1 VLLSGEPRVAVMFQA
16 SRPVRELPELA
27 RRAEA
32 LGLDEL
38 WMAEDCF
45 LHSGPAAAAAA
56 LAVTERLSV
65 GIGLLPVSVRNPAIA
80 AMELATLANLYPG
93 RTRVAF
99 GHGVEA
105 WMRQIGAR
113 PADRVVALE
122 EVVGTVRALLRG
134 EEVSFQG
141 QTVSID
147 AVALESPPDPPPN
160 VLIGTT
166 GRRGVE
172 VAARVADGVLLPEGA
187 SAGAVAWVREALGPE
202 QQIVVYSWLR
212 VDDDTDRARE
222 VVRPLVRTWRD
233 GGMYPNLV
241 RLGGVP
247 VDGDVDDGAVDSVAI
262 VGAPEQCAAAVA
274 RLAAAGASTV
284 VVVPVGDGAEE
295 QVERL
300 SADVAPLLERG

>member
-1 VLLSGEPRVAVMFQA
+1 VLLTRLGVMFQA
-16 SRPVRELPELA
+16 SRPVRELPDFA

-113 PADRVVALE
+113 PENRVVALE
-122 EVVGTVRALLRG
+122 EVVGTVGSLLRG
-134 EEVSFQG
+134 EKVSFEG
-141 QTVSID
+141 RTVSID
-147 AVALESPPDPPPN
+147 AVALESPPAPPPTL
-160 VLIGTT
+160 LIGTT
-166 GRRGVE
+166 GQRGVE

-187 SAGAVAWVREALGPE
+187 SEGAVAWAREALGADGRV
-202 QQIVVYSWLR
+202 VVYSWLHI
-212 VDDDTDRARE
+212 DDDGDRARE

-241 RLGGVP
+241 RLGHVP
-247 VDGDVDDGAVDSVAI
+247 PDGDVDDDAIDGVAI
-262 VGAPEQCAAAVA
+262 AGAPEECAAAVA

-284 VVVPVGDGAEE
+284 VVVPVGDGAAE
-295 QVERL
+295 QLERL
-300 SADVAPLLERG
+300 SADVALLLERG

>member
-1 VLLSGEPRVAVMFQA
+1 VLLTRLGVMFQA

-32 LGLDEL
+32 LGLDDL

-80 AMELATLANLYPG
+80 AMELATLANLFPD
-93 RTRVAF
+93 RTQVAF

-113 PADRVVALE
+113 PADRIVALE
-122 EVVGTVRALLRG
+122 EIVGTIRSLLHG
-134 EEVSFQG
+134 DEVSFQG
-141 QTVSID
+141 RTVSID
-147 AVALESPPDPPPN
+147 AVALESPPEPPPT

-166 GRRGVE
+166 GKRGVE
-172 VAARVADGVLLPEGA
+172 VAGRVADGVLLPEGA
-187 SAGAVAWVREALGPE
+187 SAGAVSWVREALGPDRR
-202 QQIVVYSWLR
+202 IVVYSWLR
-212 VDDDTDRARE
+212 VDDDADRARE

-247 VDGDVDDGAVDSVAI
+247 VEGDVDDSAVESVAI
-262 VGAPEQCAAAVA
+262 AGAPEECAAAVA

-284 VVVPVGDGAEE
+284 VVVPVGDDADE

>member
-1 VLLSGEPRVAVMFQA
+1 MLLTRLGVMFQA

-27 RRAEA
+27 RHAEA

-45 LHSGPAAAAAA
+45 LHSGPAAASAA

-80 AMELATLANLYPG
+80 AMELATLANLYPS

-113 PADRVVALE
+113 PADRIVALE
-122 EVVGTVRALLRG
+122 EIVGTVRSLLHG
-134 EEVSFQG
+134 EEVSYTG
-141 QTVSID
+141 RAVSID
-147 AVALESPPDPPPN
+147 AVALEAPPDPPPT

-166 GRRGVE
+166 GQRGVE
-172 VAARVADGVLLPEGA
+172 VAGRVADGVLLPEGA
-187 SAGAVAWVREALGPE
+187 SAGAVAWVRDALGPDAE
-202 QQIVVYSWLR
+202 IVVYSWLR
-212 VDDDTDRARE
+212 VDDDADRARAA
-222 VVRPLVRTWRD
+222 VRPLVRTRRD

-247 VDGDVDDGAVDSVAI
+247 GEGEIDDGAIDGVAI
-262 VGAPEQCAAAVA
+262 AGTAQQCADSVA

-284 VVVPVGDGAEE
+284 VVVPVGDGVVE
-295 QVERL
+295 QLERV
-300 SADVAPLLERG
+300 SADVAPRLGRG

>member
-1 VLLSGEPRVAVMFQA
+1 MFQA

-32 LGLDEL
+32 LGLDDL

-56 LAVTERLSV
+56 LAATERLSV
-65 GIGLLPVSVRNPAIA
+65 GIGLLPVSVRNPALA
-80 AMELATLANLYPG
+80 AMELATLANLFPD
-93 RTRVAF
+93 RTQVAF

-113 PADRVVALE
+113 PADRIVALE
-122 EVVGTVRALLRG
+122 ETVGTVRSLLG
-134 EEVSFQG
+134 GDEVSFQG
-141 QTVSID
+141 RIVSID
-147 AVALESPPDPPPN
+147 AVALESPPEPPPT

-172 VAARVADGVLLPEGA
+172 VAGRVADGVLLPEGA
-187 SAGAVAWVREALGPE
+187 SAGAVSWVREALGPD
-202 QQIVVYSWLR
+202 QRIVVYSWLR
-212 VDDDTDRARE
+212 VDDDADRARE

-241 RLGGVP
+241 RLAGVP
-247 VDGDVDDGAVDSVAI
+247 VEGDVDDGAVESVAI
-262 VGAPEQCAAAVA
+262 AGAPEECAAAVA
-274 RLAAAGASTV
+274 RLGAAGASTV
-284 VVVPVGDGAEE
+284 VVVPVGDDAEE

>member
-1 VLLSGEPRVAVMFQA
+1 VLLTRLGVMFAA
-16 SRPVRELPELA
+16 SRPVGELPAFA

-93 RTRVAF
+93 RARVAF

-113 PADRVVALE
+113 PANRVVALE
-122 EVVGTVRALLRG
+122 EVVGTVRSLLRG
-134 EEVSFQG
+134 DEVSFEG
-141 QTVSID
+141 RTVTID
-147 AVALESPPDPPPN
+147 AVALEAPPDPPPT
-160 VLIGTT
+160 VLVGTT
-166 GRRGVE
+166 GQRGVE
-172 VAARVADGVLLPEGA
+172 VAGKVADGVLLPEGA
-187 SAGAVAWVREALGPE
+187 SAGAVTWVRETLGAGGE
-202 QQIVVYSWLR
+202 IVVYSWLR
-212 VDDDTDRARE
+212 IDDDGDRARE
-222 VVRPLVRTWRD
+222 TVRPLARTWRD

-241 RLGGVP
+241 RLGDVP
-247 VDGDVDDGAVDSVAI
+247 ADGDIDDDAIDRVAI
-262 VGAPEQCAAAVA
+262 AGTPQQCAAAIA

-284 VVVPVGDGAEE
+284 VAVPVGDGAPE
-295 QVERL
+295 QIERL
-300 SADVAPLLERG
+300 SADVAPLLERS

>member
-1 VLLSGEPRVAVMFQA
+1 MLLTRLGVMFQA
-16 SRPVRELPELA
+16 TRPVRELPELA

-32 LGLDEL
+32 LGLDDL

-80 AMELATLANLYPG
+80 AMELATLANLFPD
-93 RTRVAF
+93 RTQVAF

-113 PADRVVALE
+113 PADRIVALE
-122 EVVGTVRALLRG
+122 EIVGTIRSLLG
-134 EEVSFQG
+134 GDEVSFQG
-141 QTVSID
+141 RTVSID
-147 AVALESPPDPPPN
+147 AVALESPPEPPPT

-172 VAARVADGVLLPEGA
+172 VAGRVADGVLLPEGA
-187 SAGAVAWVREALGPE
+187 SAGAVSWVREALGPD
-202 QQIVVYSWLR
+202 QRIVVYSWLR
-212 VDDDTDRARE
+212 VDDDADRARE
-222 VVRPLVRTWRD
+222 VVRPFVRTWRD

-241 RLGGVP
+241 RLGGIP
-247 VDGDVDDGAVDSVAI
+247 VEGDVDDSAVESVAI
-262 VGAPEQCAAAVA
+262 AGAPEECAAAVA

-284 VVVPVGDGAEE
+284 VVVPVGDDAEE

>member
-1 VLLSGEPRVAVMFQA
+1 VLLTRLGVMFQA
-16 SRPVRELPELA
+16 SRPVAELPELA

-56 LAVTERLSV
+56 LATTERLSV

-93 RTRVAF
+93 RFRVAF

-113 PADRVVALE
+113 PPDRIVALE
-122 EVVGTVRALLRG
+122 EGVGTVRSLLRG
-134 EEVSFQG
+134 EEVSLAG
-141 QTVSID
+141 RTVHLD
-147 AVALESPPDPPPN
+147 AVRLDSPPDPAPT

-166 GRRGVE
+166 GQRGVE
-172 VAARVADGVLLPEGA
+172 VAARAADGVLLPEGA
-187 SAGAVAWVREALGPE
+187 SAGAVTWAREVLGPAGE
-202 QQIVVYSWLR
+202 IVVYAWLR
-212 VDDDTDRARE
+212 VDDDGDRGRD
-222 VVRPLVRTWRD
+222 VVRPLVRARRD
-233 GGMYPNLV
+233 EGMYPNLM
-241 RLGGVP
+241 RRGGVP
-247 VDGDVDDGAVDSVAI
+247 AEGEIDDAAVDRVA
-262 VGAPEQCAAAVA
+262 VAGTPQECADALA

-284 VVVPVGDGAEE
+284 GVLPIGEGANE
-295 QVERL
+295 QIERF
-300 SADVAPLLERG
+300 AREVAPLVRERA

>member
-1 VLLSGEPRVAVMFQA
+1 VLLTRLGVMFQA
-16 SRPVRELPELA
+16 TNPVRELPELA

-56 LAVTERLSV
+56 LSVTERLSV
-65 GIGLLPVSVRNPAIA
+65 GIGLLPVAARNPAIA
-80 AMELATLANLYPG
+80 AMELATLANLFPD
-93 RTRVAF
+93 RIRVAF

-113 PADRVVALE
+113 PADRIVALE
-122 EVVGTVRALLRG
+122 EIVGAVRTLLRG
-134 EEVSFQG
+134 ETLDVDARNV
-141 QTVSID
+141 TLD
-147 AVALESPPDPPPN
+147 AVALDTPPQAPPT

-166 GRRGVE
+166 GKRGVE

-187 SAGAVAWVREALGPE
+187 SEGAVAWVRELLGPDGE
-202 QQIVVYSWLR
+202 IAVYAWMR
-212 VDDDTDRARE
+212 VEDDGDRARDA
-222 VVRPLVRTWRD
+222 VRPLVRARRD
-233 GGMYPNLV
+233 EATYPNLI

-247 VDGDVDDGAVDSVAI
+247 DDGEIGDDAVDRTAVA
-262 VGAPEQCAAAVA
+262 GTPQQCADAVA

-284 VVVPVGDGAEE
+284 AVLPVGDGLAE
-295 QVERL
+295 QVERFA
-300 SADVAPLLERG
+300 ADVAPLLRA

>member
-1 VLLSGEPRVAVMFQA
+1 VLLTRLGVMFQA
-16 SRPVRELPELA
+16 SRPVRELPDFA

-113 PADRVVALE
+113 PENRVVALE
-122 EVVGTVRALLRG
+122 EVVGTVHSLLRG
-134 EEVSFQG
+134 EEVSFEG
-141 QTVSID
+141 RTVSID
-147 AVALESPPDPPPN
+147 AVALESPPDPPPT

-166 GRRGVE
+166 GQRGVE

-187 SAGAVAWVREALGPE
+187 SEGAVAWAREALGADGRV
-202 QQIVVYSWLR
+202 VVYSWLR
-212 VDDDTDRARE
+212 IDDDGDRARE

-241 RLGGVP
+241 RLGDVAS
-247 VDGDVDDGAVDSVAI
+247 DGDVDDDAIGRVAI
-262 VGAPEQCAAAVA
+262 AGAPEECAAAVA

-284 VVVPVGDGAEE
+284 VVVPVGDGAAE

-300 SADVAPLLERG
+300 SADVAPLLGQA

>member
-1 VLLSGEPRVAVMFQA
+1 MLLTRLGVMFQA
-16 SRPVRELPELA
+16 SRPVRELPDFA

-113 PADRVVALE
+113 PENRVVALE
-122 EVVGTVRALLRG
+122 EVVGTVGSLLRG
-134 EEVSFQG
+134 EEVSFEG
-141 QTVSID
+141 RTVSID
-147 AVALESPPDPPPN
+147 AVALESPPAPPPTL
-160 VLIGTT
+160 LIGTT
-166 GRRGVE
+166 GQRGVE

-187 SAGAVAWVREALGPE
+187 SEGAVAWAREALGADGRV
-202 QQIVVYSWLR
+202 VVYSWLR
-212 VDDDTDRARE
+212 IDDDGDRARE

-241 RLGGVP
+241 RLGHVP
-247 VDGDVDDGAVDSVAI
+247 PDGDVEADAIDRVAI
-262 VGAPEQCAAAVA
+262 AGAPEECAAAVA

-284 VVVPVGDGAEE
+284 VVVPVGDGAAE
-295 QVERL
+295 QIERL
-300 SADVAPLLERG
+300 SADVASLLERA

>member
-1 VLLSGEPRVAVMFQA
+1 MLLTRLGVMFQA

-32 LGLDEL
+32 LGLDDL

-80 AMELATLANLYPG
+80 AMELATLANLFPD
-93 RTRVAF
+93 RTQVAF

-113 PADRVVALE
+113 PADRIVALE
-122 EVVGTVRALLRG
+122 EIVGTIRSLLHG
-134 EEVSFQG
+134 DEVSFQG
-141 QTVSID
+141 RTVSID
-147 AVALESPPDPPPN
+147 AVALESPPEPPST

-166 GRRGVE
+166 GQRGVE
-172 VAARVADGVLLPEGA
+172 VAGRVADGVLLPEGA
-187 SAGAVAWVREALGPE
+187 SAGAVSWVREALGPDRR
-202 QQIVVYSWLR
+202 IVVYAWLR
-212 VDDDTDRARE
+212 VDDDADRARE

-247 VDGDVDDGAVDSVAI
+247 VEGDVDDSAVESVAI
-262 VGAPEQCAAAVA
+262 AGAPEECAAAVA

-284 VVVPVGDGAEE
+284 VVVPVGDDAEE

>member
-1 VLLSGEPRVAVMFQA
+1 VLLTRLGVMFQA
-16 SRPVRELPELA
+16 SRPVRELPDFA

-113 PADRVVALE
+113 PADRIVALE
-122 EVVGTVRALLRG
+122 ETVGTVRSLLQG
-134 EEVSFQG
+134 EEVTVG
-141 QTVSID
+141 GRTVSID
-147 AVALESPPDPPPN
+147 AVQLASPPDPPPT

-166 GRRGVE
+166 GQRGVE
-172 VAARVADGVLLPEGA
+172 VAGRVADGVLLPEGA
-187 SAGAVAWVREALGPE
+187 SEGAVAWVREALGADGRV
-202 QQIVVYSWLR
+202 VVYSWLR
-212 VDDDTDRARE
+212 IDDDADRARE

-241 RLGGVP
+241 RLGQVP
-247 VDGDVDDGAVDSVAI
+247 ADGDIGDAVDRVAI
-262 VGAPEQCAAAVA
+262 AGTPQDCAGAVA

-284 VVVPVGDGAEE
+284 VVVPVGDGADE
-295 QVERL
+295 QLGRL

>member
-1 VLLSGEPRVAVMFQA
+1 VLLTRLGVMFPA

-56 LAVTERLSV
+56 LALTGRLAV

-80 AMELATLANLYPG
+80 AMELATLANLYPA

-113 PADRVVALE
+113 PADRIVALE
-122 EVVGTVRALLRG
+122 EVVGTVRSLLHG
-134 EEVSFQG
+134 GHVSFAG
-141 QTVSID
+141 RVVSID
-147 AVALESPPDPPPN
+147 DVEVASPPDPPPT

-166 GRRGVE
+166 GQRGVE
-172 VAARVADGVLLPEGA
+172 VAGRVADGVLLPEGA
-187 SAGAVAWVREALGPE
+187 SADAVAWVRAALGPDGE
-202 QQIVVYSWLR
+202 IVVYSWLR
-212 VDDDTDRARE
+212 VDDNGDRARE
-222 VVRPLVRTWRD
+222 AVRPLVRTWRD

-241 RLGGVP
+241 RLGEVP
-247 VDGDVDDGAVDSVAI
+247 VEGDVDDSAVDRVAI
-262 VGAPEQCAAAVA
+262 AGRPEQCAAALA

-284 VVVPVGDGAEE
+284 VVVPIGEGAPE
-295 QVERL
+295 QLERL
-300 SADVAPLLERG
+300 SADVAPLLERS

>member
-1 VLLSGEPRVAVMFQA
+1 VLLTRLGVMFEA
-16 SRPVRELPELA
+16 SRPVRELPQLA
-27 RRAEA
+27 QRAEA

-38 WMAEDCF
+38 WLAEDCF

-80 AMELATLANLYPG
+80 AMELATLASLAPG

-113 PADRVVALE
+113 PADRIVALE
-122 EVVGTVRALLRG
+122 ELVGTVRALLHG
-134 EEVSFQG
+134 DAVSFQG
-141 QTVSID
+141 RTVSLD
-147 AVALESPPDPPPN
+147 AVELASPPDPPPA
-160 VLIGTT
+160 VLVGTT

-172 VAARVADGVLLPEGA
+172 VASKVADGVLLPDGA
-187 SAGAVAWVREALGPE
+187 SAGAVAWVREALGPDG
-202 QQIVVYSWLR
+202 QIVVYSWLR
-212 VDDDTDRARE
+212 VDDDADRARE
-222 VVRPLVRTWRD
+222 VVRPLVGGWRD

-247 VDGDVDDGAVDSVAI
+247 EEGEIDDAAVDRVAI
-262 VGAPEQCAAAVA
+262 AGTPEQCAGAIA
-274 RLAAAGASTV
+274 RLGAAGASTV
-284 VVVPVGDGAEE
+284 VVVPVGGGAPE
-295 QVERL
+295 QLERL
-300 SADVAPLLERG
+300 SAEVAPLLERA

>member
-1 VLLSGEPRVAVMFQA
+1 MLLTRLGVMFQA
-16 SRPVRELPELA
+16 SRPVRQLPDFA

-113 PADRVVALE
+113 PENRVVALE
-122 EVVGTVRALLRG
+122 EVVGTVGSLLRG
-134 EEVSFQG
+134 EEVSFEG
-141 QTVSID
+141 RTVSID
-147 AVALESPPDPPPN
+147 AVALESPPAPPPTL
-160 VLIGTT
+160 LIGTT
-166 GRRGVE
+166 GQRGVE

-187 SAGAVAWVREALGPE
+187 SEGAVAWAREALGADGRV
-202 QQIVVYSWLR
+202 VVYSWLR
-212 VDDDTDRARE
+212 IDDDGDRARE

-247 VDGDVDDGAVDSVAI
+247 PDGDVDDDAIDRVAI
-262 VGAPEQCAAAVA
+262 AGAPEECAAAVA

-284 VVVPVGDGAEE
+284 VVVPVGDGAAE
-295 QVERL
+295 QLERL
-300 SADVAPLLERG
+300 SADVALLLERG

>member
-1 VLLSGEPRVAVMFQA
+1 VLLSGQPRLGVMFSA

-56 LAVTERLSV
+56 LSATERLSV

-80 AMELATLANLYPG
+80 AMELATLANLYPS

-113 PADRVVALE
+113 PADRIVALE
-122 EVVGTVRALLRG
+122 EVVGTVRSLLHG

-141 QTVSID
+141 RTVSID
-147 AVALESPPDPPPN
+147 AVELASPPDQPPT

-166 GRRGVE
+166 GQRGVE
-172 VAARVADGVLLPEGA
+172 VAGKVADGVLLPEGA
-187 SAGAVAWVREALGPE
+187 SAGAVAWVREALGPAAE
-202 QQIVVYSWLR
+202 IVVYSWLR
-212 VDDDTDRARE
+212 VDDDDNRARQA
-222 VVRPLVRTWRD
+222 VRPLVRTWRD

-241 RLGGVP
+241 RLGHVP
-247 VDGDVDDGAVDSVAI
+247 VEGDVDDGAVDRVAI
-262 VGAPEQCAAAVA
+262 AGTPQYCARVVA
-274 RLAAAGASTV
+274 RFAAAGASTV
-284 VVVPVGDGAEE
+284 VVVPVGEGAAE
-295 QVERL
+295 QLERL
-300 SADVAPLLERG
+300 SAEVLPLLERG

>member
-1 VLLSGEPRVAVMFQA
+1 MLLTRLGVMFQA

-27 RRAEA
+27 RHAEA

-45 LHSGPAAAAAA
+45 LHSGPAAASAA

-80 AMELATLANLYPG
+80 AMELATLANLYPS

-113 PADRVVALE
+113 PADRVIALE
-122 EVVGTVRALLRG
+122 EIVGTVRSLLHG
-134 EEVSFQG
+134 EEVSYTG
-141 QTVSID
+141 RVVSID
-147 AVALESPPDPPPN
+147 AVALESPPDPPPT

-166 GRRGVE
+166 GQRGVE
-172 VAARVADGVLLPEGA
+172 VAGRVADGVLLPEGA
-187 SAGAVAWVREALGPE
+187 SAGAVAWVRDALGPDAK
-202 QQIVVYSWLR
+202 IVVYSWLR
-212 VDDDTDRARE
+212 VDDDADRARGA
-222 VVRPLVRTWRD
+222 VRPLVRTWRD

-241 RLGGVP
+241 SL
-247 VDGDVDDGAVDSVAI
+247 GDVPGEGEIDDGAIDRVAI
-262 VGAPEQCAAAVA
+262 AGTPHQCADAVA

-284 VVVPVGDGAEE
+284 VVVPVGDGVVE
-295 QVERL
+295 QLERV

>member
-1 VLLSGEPRVAVMFQA
+1 MLLTRLGVMFQA
-16 SRPVRELPELA
+16 NRPVRELPDLA
-27 RRAEA
+27 RRAEG

-80 AMELATLANLYPG
+80 AMELATLANLFPD

-113 PADRVVALE
+113 PADRIVALE
-122 EVVGTVRALLRG
+122 EIVGTIRSLLG
-134 EEVSFQG
+134 GDEVSFQG
-141 QTVSID
+141 RTVSID
-147 AVALESPPDPPPN
+147 AVALDSPPEPPPT

-166 GRRGVE
+166 GQRGVE
-172 VAARVADGVLLPEGA
+172 VAGRVADGVLLPEGA
-187 SAGAVAWVREALGPE
+187 GAGAVSWVREALGPDR
-202 QQIVVYSWLR
+202 QIVVYSWLR
-212 VDDDTDRARE
+212 VDDDADRARE

-247 VDGDVDDGAVDSVAI
+247 VEGDVDDSAVESVAI
-262 VGAPEQCAAAVA
+262 AGAPEECAAAVA

-284 VVVPVGDGAEE
+284 VVVPVGDDADE

>member
-1 VLLSGEPRVAVMFQA
+1 VLLTRLGVMFQA

-32 LGLDEL
+32 LGLDDL

-80 AMELATLANLYPG
+80 AMELATLANLFPD
-93 RTRVAF
+93 RTQVAF

-113 PADRVVALE
+113 PADRIVALE
-122 EVVGTVRALLRG
+122 EIVGTVRSLLHG
-134 EEVSFQG
+134 DEVSFQG
-141 QTVSID
+141 RTVGID
-147 AVALESPPDPPPN
+147 AVALEAPPDPPPT
-160 VLIGTT
+160 VLVGTT
-166 GRRGVE
+166 GQRGVE
-172 VAARVADGVLLPEGA
+172 VAGRVAHGVLLPEGA
-187 SAGAVAWVREALGPE
+187 SAGAVSWVRETLGPD

-212 VDDDTDRARE
+212 VDDDADRARE

-241 RLGGVP
+241 RLAGVP
-247 VDGDVDDGAVDSVAI
+247 VEGDVDDSAVESVAI
-262 VGAPEQCAAAVA
+262 AGAPEECAAAVA

-284 VVVPVGDGAEE
+284 VVVPVGDGVEE
-295 QVERL
+295 QIERL

>member
-1 VLLSGEPRVAVMFQA
+1 MFQA

-32 LGLDEL
+32 LGLDDL

-80 AMELATLANLYPG
+80 AMELATLANLYPT

-113 PADRVVALE
+113 PADRIVALE
-122 EVVGTVRALLRG
+122 EIVGTVRSLLHG
-134 EEVSFQG
+134 DEVSFQG
-141 QTVSID
+141 RTVSID
-147 AVALESPPDPPPN
+147 AVALESPPDPPPT

-166 GRRGVE
+166 GERGVE
-172 VAARVADGVLLPEGA
+172 VAGRVADGVLLPEGA
-187 SAGAVAWVREALGPE
+187 SAGAVAWVRELLGPDGA
-202 QQIVVYSWLR
+202 IVVYSWLR
-212 VDDDTDRARE
+212 IEDDGDRARE
-222 VVRPLVRTWRD
+222 VVRPLVRARRD
-233 GGMYPNLV
+233 EGMYPSLI
-241 RLGGVP
+241 RLGGVS
-247 VDGDVDDGAVDSVAI
+247 DEGEIDDGAVDRTAVA
-262 VGAPEQCAAAVA
+262 GTPQECADAIA
-274 RLAAAGASTV
+274 RLAGAGASTV
-284 VVVPVGDGAEE
+284 AVLPVGDGLAE
-295 QVERL
+295 QVERF
-300 SADVAPLLERG
+300 ATDVAPLVRERT

>member
-1 VLLSGEPRVAVMFQA
+1 VLLNGRPRLGVMFAA

-27 RRAEA
+27 RGAEA

-80 AMELATLANLYPG
+80 AMELATLANLYPS
-93 RTRVAF
+93 RTRFAF

-122 EVVGTVRALLRG
+122 EVVGIVRSLLHG

-141 QTVSID
+141 RTVSID
-147 AVALESPPDPPPN
+147 AVELASPPDPPPT

-166 GRRGVE
+166 GQRGVD
-172 VAARVADGVLLPEGA
+172 VAGRVADGVLLPEGA
-187 SAGAVAWVREALGPE
+187 SAGAVAWVREAVGPAGE
-202 QQIVVYSWLR
+202 IVVYSWLR
-212 VDDDTDRARE
+212 VDDDADRARDTL
-222 VVRPLVRTWRD
+222 RPLVRTWRD

-247 VDGDVDDGAVDSVAI
+247 AEGDVDDAAIDRVAI
-262 VGAPEQCAAAVA
+262 AGATEQCAAAIA

-284 VVVPVGDGAEE
+284 VMVPVGEGAPE
-295 QVERL
+295 QLERL

>member
-1 VLLSGEPRVAVMFQA
+1 MLLTRLGVMFPA

-27 RRAEA
+27 RRAEG

-80 AMELATLANLYPG
+80 AMELATLSNLHPG
-93 RTRVAF
+93 RFQVAF

-113 PADRVVALE
+113 PADRIVALE
-122 EVVGTVRALLRG
+122 EGVGAVRSLLRG
-134 EEVSFQG
+134 EEVSVAG
-141 QTVSID
+141 RTVSLD
-147 AVALESPPDPPPN
+147 AVRLDSPPDPAPS

-166 GRRGVE
+166 GQRGVE

-187 SAGAVAWVREALGPE
+187 GAGAVAWVRELLGPDGE
-202 QQIVVYSWLR
+202 VAVYAWLR
-212 VDDDTDRARE
+212 IDDDGDRARE
-222 VVRPLVRTWRD
+222 VVRPLVRARRD
-233 GGMYPNLV
+233 ESSYPNLV
-241 RLGGVP
+241 RLDGVP
-247 VDGDVDDGAVDSVAI
+247 TEGEIDD
-262 VGAPEQCAAAVA
+262 AAVGRVAVAGTPRECADAIA
-274 RLAAAGASTV
+274 RLAAAGASSV
-284 VVVPVGDGAEE
+284 AVLPIGEGDQLGRFA
-295 QVERL
+295 R
-300 SADVAPLLERG
+300 DVAPLL

>member
-1 VLLSGEPRVAVMFQA
+1 MLLTRLGVMFQA
-16 SRPVRELPELA
+16 SRPVRELPDFA

-113 PADRVVALE
+113 PENRVVALE
-122 EVVGTVRALLRG
+122 EVVGTVGSLLRG
-134 EEVSFQG
+134 EEVSFESR
-141 QTVSID
+141 TVSID
-147 AVALESPPDPPPN
+147 AVALESPPAPPPTL
-160 VLIGTT
+160 LIGTT
-166 GRRGVE
+166 GQRGVE

-187 SAGAVAWVREALGPE
+187 SEGAVAWAREALGADGRV
-202 QQIVVYSWLR
+202 VVYSWLR
-212 VDDDTDRARE
+212 IDDDGDRARE

-241 RLGGVP
+241 RLGHVP
-247 VDGDVDDGAVDSVAI
+247 PDGDVEADAIDRVAI
-262 VGAPEQCAAAVA
+262 AELLTRMAPIGELPA
-274 RLAAAGASTV
+274 TM
-284 VVVPVGDGAEE
+284 
-295 QVERL
+295 
-300 SADVAPLLERG
+300 